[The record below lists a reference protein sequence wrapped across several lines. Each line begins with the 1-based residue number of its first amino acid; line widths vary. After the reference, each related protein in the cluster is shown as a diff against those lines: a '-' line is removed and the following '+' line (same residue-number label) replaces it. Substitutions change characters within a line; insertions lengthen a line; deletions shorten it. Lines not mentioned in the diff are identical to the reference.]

1 MVSFNLEVLYSII
14 FLKRG
19 RNLFYAKEWTII
31 PESAMALSPESLKLR
46 CSSLL
51 PAWQAVQ
58 EQGFNG
64 HCLELHPLIIN
75 SNSWQVL
82 MYSHAGLGIRR
93 RQRAAPLN
101 SIVYFALW
109 GRLLKKIAGSS
120 VSMLVFLWGCFNRV
134 ALEWK
139 SHPEKWVRH
148 LLILPG
154 LKCIALKLES
164 LKLITPSSCQV
175 QLKSK
180 FLNAFFPL
188 TLIFF
193 LGWTYSMLFA
203 RHWTE
208 TQVSGEFLRVAG
220 PG

>member
-1 MVSFNLEVLYSII
+1 
-14 FLKRG
+14 
-19 RNLFYAKEWTII
+19 
-31 PESAMALSPESLKLR
+31 MALSLESLKLR

-58 EQGFNG
+58 EQGLNG
-64 HCLELHPLIIN
+64 HCLELHPLTIN

-82 MYSHAGLGIRR
+82 IYSHAGLGIRR

-180 FLNAFFPL
+180 FLNAFFPPDTDFLFGVNLFNALCKALNWNPSFWRVSQSCRSWL
-188 TLIFF
+188 TA
-193 LGWTYSMLFA
+193 GWFSLVWHYFIT
-203 RHWTE
+203 
-208 TQVSGEFLRVAG
+208 G
-220 PG
+220 